1 MAIPPIATL
10 YLNQGHE
17 GEHFARA
24 LLDVIQIYVPSEC
37 PEDSCFILSIVA
49 IPSLSQEEI

>member
-24 LLDVIQIYVPSEC
+24 LLDVIRTYVPSEC
-37 PEDSCFILSIVA
+37 PEDSSPLYI
-49 IPSLSQEEI
+49 EYRGHT